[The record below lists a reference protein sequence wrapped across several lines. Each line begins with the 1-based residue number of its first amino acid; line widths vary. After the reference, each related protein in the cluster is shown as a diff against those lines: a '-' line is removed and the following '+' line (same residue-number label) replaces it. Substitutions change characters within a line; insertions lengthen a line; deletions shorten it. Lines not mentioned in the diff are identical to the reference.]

1 MCGIAGIVDFSGCT
15 PPAELRRIA
24 VAMADNLSHRGPDAA
39 GVWVA
44 PDGTCALSHRR
55 LSIID
60 LSEDGRQPMV
70 AADGSRAI
78 SFNGEIYNYRE
89 LKAELEA
96 DGVHFRSRSDT
107 EVLFAG
113 LLREGAGFL
122 PRTDA
127 MFAFALYDADSRRLL
142 LARDA
147 FGEKPLYYWRWGS
160 LFAFSSELSALTL
173 VPGFDPVIERA
184 AILDYLQF
192 QYVPAPRTIYRD
204 CRKLEPGTWLQVTV
218 DGPDE
223 PARWFSFR
231 TSALVEDRRPL
242 DDLADEAEAIL
253 LRSLRRRLISDVPL
267 GAFLSGGL
275 DSSTVAALITRHL
288 GLPLR
293 TFSIGFA
300 DTSDSEHGE
309 AAEIARHLSTEHN
322 ERVVDADRT
331 DLVGILGQRLDE
343 PNADSSCLPTWL
355 LSGFTREQV
364 TVALSG
370 DGGDEM
376 FGGYNRYFD
385 CAEAVAENRDR
396 IQAGTWH
403 AGRDYYSSR
412 MLIFDDR
419 DLRLLAGTD
428 PDPVSSTTLQL
439 RKAIDHDPRPLVNV
453 LRELDAAHY
462 MPGAVLAKVD
472 RMSMQHALEVRT
484 PFLSLELAHFAS
496 GLGAD
501 RIARG
506 RTGKLVLR
514 TLAGRYLPADWLAR
528 PKKGFGMPVS
538 GWGEA
543 AMRPV
548 VTRLLDAP
556 DCRLADWIGGDQL
569 RRWWTEHGSSHASFY
584 QLWALA
590 LLETWLRT
598 HPAVPAPPTPLNR
611 EIHHAAA

>member
-1 MCGIAGIVDFSGCT
+1 MCGIAGIVDFSGRT
-15 PPAELRRIA
+15 SPAELRRIA
-24 VAMADNLSHRGPDAA
+24 VAMAESLSHRGPDAA

-44 PDGTCALSHRR
+44 PDGICALSHRR
-55 LSIID
+55 LSVID
-60 LSEDGRQPMV
+60 LSEDGQQPMV
-70 AADGSRAI
+70 APGGRQAI

-89 LKAELEA
+89 LKAALEA
-96 DGVHFRSRSDT
+96 DGSQFRSRSDT
-107 EVLFAG
+107 EVLLAG
-113 LLREGAGFL
+113 LLREGTGFL
-122 PRTDA
+122 PSTDA
-127 MFAFALYDADSRRLL
+127 MFALALYDADSRTLL

-147 FGEKPLYYWRWGS
+147 FGEKPLYYWRRGS
-160 LFAFSSELSALTL
+160 LFAFASELQALTL
-173 VPGFDPVIERA
+173 VSGFNPIIERA

-192 QYVPAPRTIYRD
+192 QYVPAPHTIYRD
-204 CRKLEPGTWLQVTV
+204 CRKLEPGAWLRVV
-218 DGPDE
+218 ADVPAE
-223 PARWFSFR
+223 PVRWFSFR
-231 TSALVEDRRPL
+231 TSAAAEDRRPL
-242 DDLADEAEAIL
+242 EDLADEAEDIL
-253 LRSLRRRLISDVPL
+253 LRGLRRRLISDVPL
-267 GAFLSGGL
+267 GAFLSGGI
-275 DSSTVAALITRHL
+275 DSSTVAALVVRRL

-300 DTSDSEHGE
+300 DTSDSEHNE
-309 AAEIARHLSTEHN
+309 AAEIARYLGTEHN
-322 ERVVDADRT
+322 ERVLEADQT
-331 DLVGILGQRLDE
+331 HLVELLGRRLDE

-355 LSGFTREQV
+355 LSGFAREQV

-385 CAEAVAENRDR
+385 CAEAVAANRER
-396 IQAGTWH
+396 IKAGTWH

-412 MLIFDDR
+412 LLIFDDR
-419 DLRLLAGTD
+419 DLRLLAGAD
-428 PDPVSSTTLQL
+428 PDPVSPTALYL
-439 RKAIDHDPRPLVNV
+439 RKAIDQDPRPLANV

-484 PFLSLELAHFAS
+484 PFLSLELARFAG

-501 RIARG
+501 RIAQG

-514 TLAGRYLPADWLAR
+514 TLAGRHLPADWLIR

-548 VTRLLDAP
+548 VSRLLGAP

-569 RRWWTEHGSSHASFY
+569 RRWWAEQGALHASFY

-598 HPAVPAPPTPLNR
+598 HPAVPAELLNR
-611 EIHHAAA
+611 EVDHAAA